1 MILSSWT
8 FRGQTLSDVEDA
20 AGCHNNTVLIYTN
33 AAYGIIGDLIHSISI
48 VENLNQFW
56 VS

>member
-1 MILSSWT
+1 M
-8 FRGQTLSDVEDA
+8 LSDVEDA

-33 AAYGIIGDLIHSISI
+33 GVIGDLIDSISI
-48 VENLNQFW
+48 VEILNQFW

>member
-1 MILSSWT
+1 M
-8 FRGQTLSDVEDA
+8 FSDVEDA

-33 AAYGIIGDLIHSISI
+33 AAYGIIGDLIDSVSI
-48 VENLNQFW
+48 VEILNQFW